1 MQLNYLFNL
10 QKSPSDVH
18 LECKEDSPTVF
29 TFDPSKHTPPT
40 SAFNTV
46 QKGHQITK
54 NKVFNFDN
62 YSPIISE
69 SESAT
74 VRSSIQLEKQQQ
86 EQLTQH
92 HQKLP
97 SSHYPFTS
105 YQHNIAMPT
114 LLPSNPPTM
123 PVMISSKVSPSTTSN
138 AFSIS
143 ELMRKDKSQPAP
155 GQQMV
160 TNSISSSQGVTVLK
174 QQNINI
180 NINDGRQSVLL
191 FGSSQSQPPSLIR
204 HPSEPNKS
212 GQGLLLIPAASTNG
226 NFHMPSSR
234 PIQMESA
241 FSKYQSPI
249 PISSQFRNSVDE
261 PWNSLRMSG
270 TTNLVTGAR
279 SSSAAR
285 IRFDDS
291 KTEVLTDRPV
301 KSEPTTPTPGSPW
314 KKSILKRQS
323 NDGMEK

>member
-1 MQLNYLFNL
+1 M
-10 QKSPSDVH
+10 
-18 LECKEDSPTVF
+18 
-29 TFDPSKHTPPT
+29 
-40 SAFNTV
+40 
-46 QKGHQITK
+46 KGHQITK

-74 VRSSIQLEKQQQ
+74 IRSSIQLEKQR
-86 EQLTQH
+86 EQLNQQ
-92 HQKLP
+92 HQKL
-97 SSHYPFTS
+97 SSPHYPMHS
-105 YQHNIAMPT
+105 YQHNIVMPT
-114 LLPSNPPTM
+114 LLPSSPPTM

-143 ELMRKDKSQPAP
+143 ELMRKDKSPSDQQPQIP
-155 GQQMV
+155 PPQQMV
-160 TNSISSSQGVTVLK
+160 TNSIASSQGVTVLK

-212 GQGLLLIPAASTNG
+212 GQGLLLIPAASANG
-226 NFHMPSSR
+226 NFHMPSSQ

-241 FSKYQSPI
+241 FSKYQPI
-249 PISSQFRNSVDE
+249 LSQRGKCIDE

-270 TTNLVTGAR
+270 TTNSVTGAR

>member
-1 MQLNYLFNL
+1 MQ
-10 QKSPSDVH
+10 KD
-18 LECKEDSPTVF
+18 
-29 TFDPSKHTPPT
+29 
-40 SAFNTV
+40 
-46 QKGHQITK
+46 HQITK

-62 YSPIISE
+62 YSPIVSE
-69 SESAT
+69 SVSAT
-74 VRSSIQLEKQQQ
+74 VRSSIQLEKQQ
-86 EQLTQH
+86 EQLSQQ
-92 HQKLP
+92 HQKL
-97 SSHYPFTS
+97 SSPHYPLHS

-143 ELMRKDKSQPAP
+143 ELMRKDKLPTDQSQPP
-155 GQQMV
+155 PQQMV
-160 TNSISSSQGVTVLK
+160 TNSIVSSQGVTVLK

-212 GQGLLLIPAASTNG
+212 GQGLLLIPAASANG
-226 NFHMPSSR
+226 NFHMPSSQ
-234 PIQMESA
+234 PIHTESA
-241 FSKYQSPI
+241 FSKYQ
-249 PISSQFRNSVDE
+249 PISSQLGNCVDE

-270 TTNLVTGAR
+270 TTNSVTGAR